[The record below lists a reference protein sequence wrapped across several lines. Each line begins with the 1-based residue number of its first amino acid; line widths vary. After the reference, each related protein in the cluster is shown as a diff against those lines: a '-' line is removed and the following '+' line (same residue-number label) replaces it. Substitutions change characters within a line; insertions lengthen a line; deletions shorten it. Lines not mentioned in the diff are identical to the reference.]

1 MQSYAP
7 GAIQSSSS
15 SVVCRTKRSLLSSS
29 CMKCHQSDTKH
40 AHFDAILISMM
51 LKDKLMCYLHTSYI
65 IFSTYLHF
73 DSSKKKKKFTF
84 QLSKCMKC
92 LLVLS
97 VRRIYDSASMQN
109 SVDST
114 EWWWMRLLKRA
125 LLGVVRGLSFKVYDV
140 RVSQKVQHWNQLIFI
155 LDSGSLILEMGAL
168 SRLTGD
174 PTYEYVA
181 IRALRKLWSM
191 RSSLNLLGTTL
202 DVVTG
207 DWIEYSAG
215 IGAGRYSRS
224 FNSFCAR
231 FCVI

>member
-1 MQSYAP
+1 MLLVLFKIVHLLLYVELKGLCYPPTVWNVINQILSMLILMLSWLLWCWKTNLCVTYTHLT
-7 GAIQSSSS
+7 SSFQP
-15 SVVCRTKRSLLSSS
+15 TY
-29 CMKCHQSDTKH
+29 
-40 AHFDAILISMM
+40 ILI
-51 LKDKLMCYLHTSYI
+51 HP
-65 IFSTYLHF
+65 
-73 DSSKKKKKFTF
+73 KKKKFTF
-84 QLSKCMKC
+84 QMSKCMKC

-231 FCVI
+231 FCAI

>member
-1 MQSYAP
+1 
-7 GAIQSSSS
+7 
-15 SVVCRTKRSLLSSS
+15 
-29 CMKCHQSDTKH
+29 MKCHQSDTKH
-40 AHFDAILISMM
+40 AHIVAILISMM
-51 LKDKLMCYLHTSYI
+51 LNDNH
-65 IFSTYLHF
+65 FSAYSPF
-73 DSSKKKKKFTF
+73 DSSKKKKFTF

-114 EWWWMRLLKRA
+114 EWWWMRLLKQA

-215 IGAGRYSRS
+215 IGAGRYSLVFQFILCYILCHIVHETTKHMS
-224 FNSFCAR
+224 SP
-231 FCVI
+231 

>member
-1 MQSYAP
+1 MLLVLFK
-7 GAIQSSSS
+7 I
-15 SVVCRTKRSLLSSS
+15 VHLLSYVELKGLCYPPTVWNVINQILSMLILLLS
-29 CMKCHQSDTKH
+29 WLVWCWKTITFQPTH
-40 AHFDAILISMM
+40 ILI
-51 LKDKLMCYLHTSYI
+51 HP
-65 IFSTYLHF
+65 
-73 DSSKKKKKFTF
+73 KKKFTF

-114 EWWWMRLLKRA
+114 EWWWMRLLKQA
-125 LLGVVRGLSFKVYDV
+125 LLGVVRGLSFRVYDV

-215 IGAGRYSRS
+215 IGAGRYSLV
-224 FNSFCAR
+224 FQFILC
-231 FCVI
+231 